1 VAASHY
7 NAAITASLKDWNV
20 PTDIATYLLR
30 TDVSYATAAV
40 KWQQK

>member
-1 VAASHY
+1 MQQLQPRY
-7 NAAITASLKDWNV
+7 WNV
-20 PTDIATYLLR
+20 PTSDIATYLLR